1 MARVVATADDEAER
15 KSIRERPEVGHDP
28 RVSHAGLGG
37 ILLDVAGES
46 FELATQQRL
55 WALAESLSARPIP
68 GLRETVLGVNNL
80 LLIVDPLA
88 AHPGQ
93 VTEHLL
99 RRWESAE
106 PIVRNCR
113 DLQIDVRYGGE
124 GGEDLVDVATHVG
137 MSVSDVIREHGSAA
151 YTVACIGSM
160 PGFPYLVGL
169 PSKLHVPRR
178 RVPRLKLRE
187 GSVVIAGSQASV
199 LPCTGP
205 CGWHALGWAKVS
217 LFNPEAPVPCLL
229 APGDRVHFRAVSLD
243 S

>member
-1 MARVVATADDEAER
+1 MGR
-15 KSIRERPEVGHDP
+15 DP
-28 RVSHAGLGG
+28 RVSHAGVGG

-46 FELATQQRL
+46 FDLTTQQRL
-55 WALAESLSARPIP
+55 WALAESLSSRPIP
-68 GLRETVLGVNNL
+68 GLCETVLGVNNL
-80 LLIVDPLA
+80 LLIVDPLVT
-88 AHPGQ
+88 HPGRA
-93 VTEHLL
+93 TEQLLL
-99 RRWESAE
+99 RWANAE
-106 PIVRNCR
+106 PIARSCR
-113 DLQIDVRYGGE
+113 ELEIDVRYGGE
-124 GGEDLVDVATHVG
+124 GGEDLAAVAAHVG
-137 MSVSDVIREHGSAA
+137 MSVSEVIREHGSAV

-178 RVPRLKLRE
+178 KVPRLRLRG
-187 GSVVIAGSQASV
+187 GSVVIAGPQASV

-229 APGDRVHFRAVSLD
+229 APGDRVHFRAESIE